1 MNRNERLREVSS
13 LRERAASLAVQVESR
28 LRAGRSPDRLISLLR
43 EQLEVI
49 DCIRSNLTELSTAE
63 SSESQAQT
71 REEVERL
78 KADFRGLVET
88 AEENVRL
95 ASQKGVRLT
104 GIGGRPHTPPR
115 PKRG

>member
-13 LRERAASLAVQVESR
+13 LRERATSLAEQVESR
-28 LRAGRSPDRLISLLR
+28 LRSGRSPARLISLLR
-43 EQLEVI
+43 EQLEVVA
-49 DCIRSNLTELSTAE
+49 CIQSTLTELSTAE
-63 SSESQAQT
+63 SSEPQAQI
-71 REEVERL
+71 REEIERL
-78 KADFRGLVET
+78 KTGFRGLVET